1 MKPSD
6 AKIET
11 KVLYRDTENDR
22 ILKGTISSKLILS
35 QYGLCVRLDLDEP
48 GEGHTVALIENL
60 HATGKELADDV
71 TQRRTNMNED
81 KVQKT
86 NDFKPD
92 DIVYHY
98 EHWRDSI
105 IKCQVLKIM
114 EHNIV
119 KCERLESVN
128 CNGEKIAT
136 DFGYDTLSGNK
147 FFATALDAYND
158 YWIAFSSR
166 VRKLCG
172 EIKTIEDL
180 IVFPT
185 KYSITTDELFESC
198 NVAFMAYKI
207 RAKELANVDIEDQY
221 SQPKYKTI
229 PPEYELPV

>member
-1 MKPSD
+1 MG
-6 AKIET
+6 
-11 KVLYRDTENDR
+11 VFC
-22 ILKGTISSKLILS
+22 
-35 QYGLCVRLDLDEP
+35 LCV
-48 GEGHTVALIENL
+48 
-60 HATGKELADDV
+60 ATESIFMV
-71 TQRRTNMNED
+71 NNYMQRRIGMSED

-119 KCERLESVN
+119 KCKRLESVN

-147 FFATALDAYND
+147 FFTTALDAYND
-158 YWIAFSSR
+158 YWIDFSVK
-166 VRKLCG
+166 VRKLCS

-185 KYSITTDELFESC
+185 KYDIGLDERFTSC
-198 NVAFMAYKI
+198 KVAFMAYKI
-207 RAKELANVDIEDQY
+207 RAKELANVDIEDKY

-229 PPEYELPV
+229 PPEYELPA

>member
-6 AKIET
+6 VKIGT
-11 KVLYRDTENDR
+11 KVLSRDIRNNQ

-48 GEGHTVALIENL
+48 GEGHTVVLIENL
-60 HATGKELADDV
+60 HTTGKELTDDV

-105 IKCQVLKIM
+105 IKCQVIKIM

-158 YWIAFSSR
+158 Y
-166 VRKLCG
+166 
-172 EIKTIEDL
+172 
-180 IVFPT
+180 
-185 KYSITTDELFESC
+185 
-198 NVAFMAYKI
+198 
-207 RAKELANVDIEDQY
+207 
-221 SQPKYKTI
+221 
-229 PPEYELPV
+229 